1 MSKIISNTSP
11 LIALSMIGKLH
22 LLWDLFDA
30 VYIPN
35 GVFCEIINSE
45 NEVDYG
51 KREVTSA
58 VDEGK
63 IKVYSVKDEILIRKM
78 IGRMHKG
85 ELETI
90 VGGSELNVDFVLI
103 DEKTARNGAK
113 SFLLTPIGTLGIL
126 RIAKQEEKIDKI
138 KPFIDVL
145 LEKGYRI
152 SQKLYEDILKKENEI

>member
-11 LIALSMIGKLH
+11 LIALSMIGKLY
-22 LLWDLFDA
+22 LLWNLFDV

-85 ELETI
+85 EIETI

-138 KPFIDVL
+138 NPFIDVL